1 MAKEIK
7 IKYAQVGDI
16 AMIDGMSNFCTGGSE
31 LITAIKTKYNEDTGE
46 PYNVICCGE
55 SQYKATNGRA
65 ITEPTGYYISS
76 VYRVSEE
83 ELKEYR
89 RCERNYEVWIPKI
102 EELTAEDIKALTADI
117 EQTPK
122 SLNNSKRPY
131 VLWRR
136 VSTKQQ
142 GESGLGLDAQL
153 SIAEYFM
160 QGKPVKIF
168 TDVYSGTKLAEC
180 PNLGRAMKYC
190 KEHGHLLVI
199 AKTDRFRNVKQALN
213 VLDEMGEGNIH
224 FCDLPTTDRT
234 VLTIVFAVWERQ
246 ATMGQINTK
255 RGLEEARKRG
265 VRLGRPA
272 DFIDKNGK
280 EHYDLSAANEASA
293 RARAD
298 RRMLWIEQSSAVKFA
313 RRKRAENWRISDI
326 VDELGM
332 LFDDEQ
338 AKIDALPDEKKY
350 PNPYATPTG
359 CKPQKG
365 TVSMW
370 LRESN
375 PLILAV

>member
-1 MAKEIK
+1 
-7 IKYAQVGDI
+7 
-16 AMIDGMSNFCTGGSE
+16 MI
-31 LITAIKTKYNEDTGE
+31 
-46 PYNVICCGE
+46 
-55 SQYKATNGRA
+55 TN
-65 ITEPTGYYISS
+65 
-76 VYRVSEE
+76 
-83 ELKEYR
+83 
-89 RCERNYEVWIPKI
+89 N
-102 EELTAEDIKALTADI
+102 
-117 EQTPK
+117 
-122 SLNNSKRPY
+122 RPY

-160 QGKPVKIF
+160 QSEPVKVF

-180 PNLGRAMKYC
+180 PNLSRAMKYC

-199 AKTDRFRNVKQALN
+199 AKTDRFRNVKQALD

-255 RGLEEARKRG
+255 RGLAEARKRG

-272 DFIDKNGK
+272 DHIDPKTGK
-280 EHYDLSAANEASA
+280 EVYDVSAMVEAASMKRTDA
-293 RARAD
+293 MITWR
-298 RRMLWIEQSSAVKFA
+298 EESKAVKFA
-313 RRKRAENWRISDI
+313 LRKRAEGWTIQQI
-326 VDELGM
+326 VDEIGQLY
-332 LFDDEQ
+332 DDNMP
-338 AKIDALPDEKKY
+338 KDSDE
-350 PNPYATPTG
+350 PNPYATPNG

-365 TVSMW
+365 TVSKW

-375 PLILAV
+375 PLVLTA